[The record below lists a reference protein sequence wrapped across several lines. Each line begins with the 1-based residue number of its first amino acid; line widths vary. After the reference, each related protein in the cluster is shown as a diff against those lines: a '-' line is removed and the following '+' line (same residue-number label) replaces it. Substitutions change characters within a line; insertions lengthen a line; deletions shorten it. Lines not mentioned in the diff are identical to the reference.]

1 MEIYRDKKK
10 GINDRVSDLM
20 RRMTVEE
27 KVAQLTSIWS
37 YEVFHKGSF
46 DEGKA
51 NKKINIGIGQI
62 TRPGGATFLA
72 PKELGKFINDIQK
85 YLIEK
90 TRLGIPA
97 MIHEECL
104 CGFLTKD
111 ATMFPE
117 MIGLAS
123 AWDEGLVEEVSGAI
137 RKELRTV
144 NAHQA
149 LSPLL
154 DVARDPRWG
163 RTEETFGEDPY
174 LVGAMGS
181 AYVRGVQTDDIKNG
195 VVATLK
201 HFVGY
206 GVSEGGMNWAP
217 PHIPTRE
224 MREVFLFPFERAIR
238 EAGSKSIMNGYHEL
252 DGIPCGASKWLLTK
266 VLREEWGF
274 EGIVV
279 SDYFAINMLK
289 EYHKVAPTLSDA
301 AKLALEAGLDV
312 ELPFTKCYAEP
323 LKEYVEQG
331 KVSEETLN
339 ISVERVLKIKFEMGI
354 FDNPYIDVDKVP
366 KTLNTEEHRA
376 VSLKAAEKSLVLL
389 KNNDELLPLPE
400 NIKTIAVIGPNA
412 ADGRNQLG
420 DYSFPAHMESL
431 KYMKENN
438 PFDSPLP
445 NFDDFEFSTKKVIDV
460 LTGIKETAPKSTE
473 IMYSKGCSVIG
484 DEDDIGYAC
493 EIAKKADVVILCLGD
508 KSGLIK
514 DCTTGESRDCMT
526 LELQGKQMGLAK
538 MIFSLRKPTVT
549 VLITGR
555 PYSLKMFDECSDSIL
570 QAWLPGEEGGT
581 AIAKAIFG
589 KINPSGKLPISFPR
603 SVGQIPVFYN
613 HKASGQRSHWFGD
626 YVDGSPKPLYPFGFG
641 MTYTKFEYSSLEI
654 KDQFDISDE
663 EIQIK
668 FKLKNV
674 GKKSGEEIVQL
685 YVNDSAASVTRPVKE
700 LKGFGKIALKP
711 GDERNLRFNLPFE
724 LLSFFDNNMDLCIEP
739 GKFKIMIGSS
749 SDNILLEKEILVTGE
764 KRIIKKRT
772 KYSTGFKIE

>member
-331 KVSEETLN
+331 KTLN

-412 ADGRNQLG
+412 ADGR
-420 DYSFPAHMESL
+420 
-431 KYMKENN
+431 
-438 PFDSPLP
+438 
-445 NFDDFEFSTKKVIDV
+445 I
-460 LTGIKETAPKSTE
+460 
-473 IMYSKGCSVIG
+473 SKIH
-484 DEDDIGYAC
+484 E
-493 EIAKKADVVILCLGD
+493 
-508 KSGLIK
+508 
-514 DCTTGESRDCMT
+514 
-526 LELQGKQMGLAK
+526 
-538 MIFSLRKPTVT
+538 RK
-549 VLITGR
+549 
-555 PYSLKMFDECSDSIL
+555 
-570 QAWLPGEEGGT
+570 
-581 AIAKAIFG
+581 
-589 KINPSGKLPISFPR
+589 
-603 SVGQIPVFYN
+603 
-613 HKASGQRSHWFGD
+613 
-626 YVDGSPKPLYPFGFG
+626 
-641 MTYTKFEYSSLEI
+641 
-654 KDQFDISDE
+654 
-663 EIQIK
+663 
-668 FKLKNV
+668 
-674 GKKSGEEIVQL
+674 
-685 YVNDSAASVTRPVKE
+685 
-700 LKGFGKIALKP
+700 
-711 GDERNLRFNLPFE
+711 
-724 LLSFFDNNMDLCIEP
+724 
-739 GKFKIMIGSS
+739 
-749 SDNILLEKEILVTGE
+749 
-764 KRIIKKRT
+764 
-772 KYSTGFKIE
+772 